1 MQSNPASHVNGGSGN
16 APLKVDNKSK
26 SSAFSMQ
33 LLSSSICLCRLR
45 ALALLSSSESSK
57 RKNTNKIRILETLN
71 CSGLIKKNRIRQQMP
86 PTYQLGMNIQRSM
99 RKSSCRW

>member
-26 SSAFSMQ
+26 SSAFTMQ

-45 ALALLSSSESSK
+45 ALASLPSSSESSK
-57 RKNTNKIRILETLN
+57 QKNTNKKMRIIATLN
-71 CSGLIKKNRIRQQMP
+71 YIE
-86 PTYQLGMNIQRSM
+86 T
-99 RKSSCRW
+99 